1 WLRFDAQDANAYL
14 AVADRTGTATSL
26 AFAAAP
32 VSGESGLDPRLMLDA
47 LTTAAASVDE
57 VGPETVR
64 GERTTRYR
72 IDIDER
78 KLFEQAQ
85 SGSQTSGTSGTMPDL
100 GTTVFPAMTA
110 DAWID
115 AAGLVRR
122 LQLRQDRSVVVDPAT
137 SGSAIGGLSQPYTV
151 TTEFFDY
158 G

>member
-1 WLRFDAQDANAYL
+1 
-14 AVADRTGTATSL
+14 
-26 AFAAAP
+26 
-32 VSGESGLDPRLMLDA
+32 
-47 LTTAAASVDE
+47 
-57 VGPETVR
+57 
-64 GERTTRYR
+64 
-72 IDIDER
+72 

-137 SGSAIGGLSQPYTV
+137 SGSAIGGLSQPYTG
-151 TTEFFDY
+151 TTEFCDY
-158 G
+158 GTDQVVRTPAASDATSAGDLPADRFWFEPTRCAASASSTGGPAEAAPQLEAEMQSQLACEKQVFLDEAQGKTWRQFVN